1 MKDEIIEFFT
11 PYGPI
16 AVFIVSM
23 IPIVVLRGA
32 IPYVGLPLGLAFW
45 QNYLLAGAGNLA
57 PVPIILLFVRK
68 VFDFM
73 RKYEKP
79 RKLVER
85 FEARF
90 VRKAEKMKGVTFWS
104 LVFFVAIPLPVTGA
118 WTGAGIASIFE
129 MRFRDAML
137 AVTLGG
143 MIAGVI
149 VTAISYG
156 VLGFMN
162 FLL

>member
-1 MKDEIIEFFT
+1 MKDAIIEFFK

-23 IPIVVLRGA
+23 IPIVELRGA
-32 IPYVGLPLGLAFW
+32 IPFVGLPLGLAFW
-45 QNYLLAGAGNLA
+45 QNYLLAVAGNLA

-137 AVTLGG
+137 AVTLGV

-162 FLL
+162 FLI